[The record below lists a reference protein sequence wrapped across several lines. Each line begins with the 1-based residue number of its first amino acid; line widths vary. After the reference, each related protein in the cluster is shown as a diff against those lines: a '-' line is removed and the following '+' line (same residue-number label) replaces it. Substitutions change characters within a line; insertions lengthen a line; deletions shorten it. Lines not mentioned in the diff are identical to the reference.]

1 MSLRSCPHQKFP
13 TKSKMCY
20 CQVNWAQSVRA
31 CLAKSRLSFEK
42 ENIFEKLNFLIFWKC
57 ASVILSGQLG
67 AVSAGHKEVFFSK
80 NLSNPHSQLGE
91 GLLLLVLKVS
101 FRSANH
107 YTFSSNLPQEISSS
121 FSWPREKKEIRV
133 SCSWHMFWRGAS
145 QSGDQMKVSEWVWV
159 KNHPPDNCKSQKRE
173 FSPLQISTTTI
184 DVILDKSWKGILCLG
199 YSAHPRLIPKYFS
212 WTRQEWRGTRLECN
226 EHDQWR

>member
-1 MSLRSCPHQKFP
+1 M
-13 TKSKMCY
+13 
-20 CQVNWAQSVRA
+20 
-31 CLAKSRLSFEK
+31 
-42 ENIFEKLNFLIFWKC
+42 
-57 ASVILSGQLG
+57 
-67 AVSAGHKEVFFSK
+67 
-80 NLSNPHSQLGE
+80 
-91 GLLLLVLKVS
+91 S

-121 FSWPREKKEIRV
+121 FSRPREKKEIRV

-173 FSPLQISTTTI
+173 FPPLQISTTTI

-212 WTRQEWRGTRLECN
+212 YARQEWTGLQLVCN
-226 EHDQWR
+226 EHDQWSQKGYWAFIGLKETNQLPLLNIYPTQNITTTTEHRQHPHLLSSIERNFLAPKFQFDIPWEFKKHSQKEWLICLNHDQFFTHK

>member
-1 MSLRSCPHQKFP
+1 MSF
-13 TKSKMCY
+13 
-20 CQVNWAQSVRA
+20 CQVNWAQLVQGT
-31 CLAKSRLSFEK
+31 KKYFFKKSFEST
-42 ENIFEKLNFLIFWKC
+42 FT
-57 ASVILSGQLG
+57 V
-67 AVSAGHKEVFFSK
+67 HR
-80 NLSNPHSQLGE
+80 E

-101 FRSANH
+101 FRSVYH

-121 FSWPREKKEIRV
+121 FSRPREKKEIRV

-184 DVILDKSWKGILCLG
+184 DVILAKSWKGILRLG
-199 YSAHPRLIPKYFS
+199 YSAPRLIPKYFS

-226 EHDQWR
+226 EHDQWRQYGYWAFIRLKETNQLPLLDIYPIQNKTTTTKHRQHPHLLSSIERNLLALRFQFAIP

>member
-1 MSLRSCPHQKFP
+1 MEKNQKVRGKNMSLRSCPHQKFP

-42 ENIFEKLNFLIFWKC
+42 ENIFEKLIFLFFWKC

-67 AVSAGHKEVFFSK
+67 AVSAGHKKVFFFFK
-80 NLSNPHSQLGE
+80 NLSNPHSHLGE

-101 FRSANH
+101 FRIANH

-121 FSWPREKKEIRV
+121 FSWPIKK
-133 SCSWHMFWRGAS
+133 
-145 QSGDQMKVSEWVWV
+145 K
-159 KNHPPDNCKSQKRE
+159 K
-173 FSPLQISTTTI
+173 
-184 DVILDKSWKGILCLG
+184 
-199 YSAHPRLIPKYFS
+199 
-212 WTRQEWRGTRLECN
+212 
-226 EHDQWR
+226 